1 MLEKEINKILTDWNP
16 LSVPQYISEYE
27 YVSYV
32 PHLKLLGN
40 NEYEIKKYLIKI
52 TKKMG
57 ITGDD
62 KKTGLIRKMIAA
74 HDIDGVTKKII
85 NLYK

>member
-1 MLEKEINKILTDWNP
+1 MLNMLEKEINKILADWNP

-57 ITGDD
+57 ITGDE
-62 KKTGLIRKMIAA
+62 LIA

>member
-1 MLEKEINKILTDWNP
+1 MLNMLEKEINKILTDWNP

-62 KKTGLIRKMIAA
+62 KLIS
-74 HDIDGVTKKII
+74 HYIDCVTKKII

>member
-1 MLEKEINKILTDWNP
+1 MLNMLEKEINKILADWNP

-40 NEYEIKKYLIKI
+40 NEYEIKNIL
-52 TKKMG
+52 
-57 ITGDD
+57 
-62 KKTGLIRKMIAA
+62 LR
-74 HDIDGVTKKII
+74 
-85 NLYK
+85 